1 MMIEQQTIVPEIQPE
16 PVRPAPEPA
25 SGRGPRRLVVLGA
38 VVLVFILGAWGA
50 FFLGRAPAEAPAEP
64 NASSENPAVSQP
76 PAEQAKLVFEPLPE
90 IIAPLTPVDLRF
102 KVATQTGLTIFD
114 FNILNDRVLHTAFV
128 RKDLRYF
135 FHLHPRFETNTGTF
149 SQTFSFPT
157 PGEWRVIVDAAPVD
171 LGPVTLVQDI
181 TVDGPYEPQA
191 LSPGENF
198 FDSPELA
205 TIKLALVPAGGIKAN
220 QSASLHYQ
228 LTSPTDGLPL
238 ADLKNY
244 LGTLGHAVVIKEGSL
259 ESAHLE
265 ATDQPAALGIVNFEH
280 TFRTPGRYRV
290 FAQFSRAGQIF
301 NSFNTLDVQE

>member
-114 FNILNDRVLHTAFV
+114 FNILNDRVLHTVFV

-157 PGEWRVIVDAAPVD
+157 PGDWPPPPFFPPPPPPRHLFFPPPGAPPHHAAP
-171 LGPVTLVQDI
+171 GPGGGNGAPRARFVAVS
-181 TVDGPYEPQA
+181 A
-191 LSPGENF
+191 L
-198 FDSPELA
+198 
-205 TIKLALVPAGGIKAN
+205 
-220 QSASLHYQ
+220 
-228 LTSPTDGLPL
+228 
-238 ADLKNY
+238 
-244 LGTLGHAVVIKEGSL
+244 
-259 ESAHLE
+259 
-265 ATDQPAALGIVNFEH
+265 QPD
-280 TFRTPGRYRV
+280 RRP
-290 FAQFSRAGQIF
+290 S
-301 NSFNTLDVQE
+301 